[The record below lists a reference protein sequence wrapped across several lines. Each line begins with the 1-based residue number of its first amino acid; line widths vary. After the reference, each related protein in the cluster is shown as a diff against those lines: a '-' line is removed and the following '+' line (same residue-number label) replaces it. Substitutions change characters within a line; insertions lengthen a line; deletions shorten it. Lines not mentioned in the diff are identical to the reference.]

1 MHRRSDG
8 QTDAHTQA
16 HTQILQ
22 YARNARQVTITN
34 LYASTEKRT
43 HILTRTHANHA
54 IRQKCQ
60 TGNNNKPL
68 CIHGETD
75 KQTHILTRTHA
86 NHAIRQ
92 KCQTG
97 HNDKP
102 LCIHGETDKRTHI
115 VTRRHAQLQ
124 ELEILR
130 ESLLPLNLRSLSS
143 FTAGCCCPWSEVV
156 WTFRELK
163 MEAAVVIGA
172 VSKSGFHDAGANL
185 TPRRVIPAMTAVC
198 LFVLLVYLFVF

>member
-34 LYASTEKRT
+34 LYASTEKR
-43 HILTRTHANHA
+43 
-54 IRQKCQ
+54 
-60 TGNNNKPL
+60 
-68 CIHGETD
+68 
-75 KQTHILTRTHA
+75 THILTRTHA